1 MGEGKR
7 FLLSLTIFSLVAGG
21 VLGIDHYVGPI
32 EEPEGYKILDYSAAL
47 YPNGTLE
54 EVYTYLV
61 KNDGEFHVL
70 YRSWGSEVRFAR
82 GEGERVIPIDVNVTP
97 SEGCIGY
104 ACSSLGQLETYH
116 GKDLTIYSSD
126 YVKRN
131 EMGIY
136 CREGLRKGIYVV
148 RYTVKIYPELQKGS
162 DGYLLHIT
170 FSEDGSAY
178 ERVAIRLTGFDVEDV
193 WVPSYMEAAGEENL
207 TIRTKERIDG
217 PITAAILLKSI
228 PEDFTRSGLAEVK
241 SASREG
247 RWSIRKVNLL
257 YMFSLGT
264 YTVVKYYYIL
274 FPVFFLALYLLL
286 GREKYPGR
294 VESERILPPRRR
306 PPWIVSYIF
315 GGYGG
320 KKICSEGLLATLLDM
335 KRKGLIRIEGGKI
348 YVLSDYTTDP
358 FERRVLDFLRR
369 HSGKDGLELTKIK
382 GALTTG
388 ADAELKEDLLR
399 LLKADGEILEYKE
412 EFLEDYVP
420 WAQYSYIVPSP
431 TILMIL
437 FILVFFMSSFRGY
450 IESALVYSALG
461 LFPLLTDNPIRRSF
475 VTRWKN
481 DYYREKLQWDAFR
494 KTVKE
499 KKIDPETVEDLLVE
513 DWIIYGTALGVGN
526 EAYDKLLTY
535 SGSAGVLLLGYPS
548 LSGTFSTLPSLK
560 YISGGAPGGGGVA
573 GGGFGGGVAGAR

>member
-32 EEPEGYKILDYSAAL
+32 EEPEGYKILDYSATL

-136 CREGLRKGIYVV
+136 CREGLRKGTYVV

-217 PITAAILLKSI
+217 PITAAILLKSV

-294 VESERILPPRRR
+294 VESERILPPPEKTAVDRELHIRRIRGQEDMLRGASGYTAGHEEEGVNTYRGGKDLRSVGLHNRPLREKGSGLSEETLREGRAGADQDKRR
-306 PPWIVSYIF
+306 PHHR
-315 GGYGG
+315 GGCGA
-320 KKICSEGLLATLLDM
+320 EG
-335 KRKGLIRIEGGKI
+335 R
-348 YVLSDYTTDP
+348 
-358 FERRVLDFLRR
+358 
-369 HSGKDGLELTKIK
+369 
-382 GALTTG
+382 
-388 ADAELKEDLLR
+388 
-399 LLKADGEILEYKE
+399 
-412 EFLEDYVP
+412 
-420 WAQYSYIVPSP
+420 PS
-431 TILMIL
+431 
-437 FILVFFMSSFRGY
+437 
-450 IESALVYSALG
+450 
-461 LFPLLTDNPIRRSF
+461 
-475 VTRWKN
+475 
-481 DYYREKLQWDAFR
+481 
-494 KTVKE
+494 KT
-499 KKIDPETVEDLLVE
+499 
-513 DWIIYGTALGVGN
+513 
-526 EAYDKLLTY
+526 
-535 SGSAGVLLLGYPS
+535 S
-548 LSGTFSTLPSLK
+548 
-560 YISGGAPGGGGVA
+560 
-573 GGGFGGGVAGAR
+573 